1 MLDSAQLFPLLPP
14 PDAGGRRVLVDFGSG
29 AGFPGLVLAIMG
41 AGEVHLIE
49 ADQRKAAFL
58 REAARVTGTEA
69 TVTAERLEHLT
80 PFPVDVI
87 TARAFAPLA
96 RLMTHARRFPSRRP
110 GRPLCCLFP
119 KGADVDQEL
128 TALGKQEKLTV
139 VHHGSCT
146 NPHSTILRIT
156 LDVEDADDE
165 AIPR

>member
-1 MLDSAQLFPLLPP
+1 
-14 PDAGGRRVLVDFGSG
+14 
-29 AGFPGLVLAIMG
+29 MG

-69 TVTAERLEHLT
+69 TVIAERLEQLT
-80 PFPVDVI
+80 PFPVDVV

-96 RLMTHARRFPSRRP
+96 ELLTHARRFPSRRP

-128 TALGKQEKLTV
+128 TALCKQEKLEV
-139 VHHGSCT
+139 VHHDSCT
-146 NPHSTILRIT
+146 NPHSKILRIT